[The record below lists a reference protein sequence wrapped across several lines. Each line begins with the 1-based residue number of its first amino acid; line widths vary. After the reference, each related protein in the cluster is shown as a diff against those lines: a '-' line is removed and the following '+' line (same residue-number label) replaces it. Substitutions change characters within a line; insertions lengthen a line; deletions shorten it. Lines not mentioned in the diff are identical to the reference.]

1 MIWRP
6 ERAKA
11 LVSWLTTITTTLSVP
26 FRQWMV
32 TNSKRMATNHSKFLS
47 KRPSGNDKIHLH
59 LSSYFSFTGLVS
71 FSPPLHTFVIH
82 TSVKKTKGFSPISII
97 SSHTSVRAL
106 TIHVVAKSTWSTNEL
121 DNRNHTDPFATLYVF
136 HFSLFSPC
144 PPFGRMSFVKNT
156 ISAFRILRK

>member
-71 FSPPLHTFVIH
+71 FFPPLHTFVIH
-82 TSVKKTKGFSPISII
+82 TSVKNKQKVFRSFPSSFLHTQACARSRFTSSQNRREAQMNWIIATTPIHSLLCMYFILVCFPPALLLVVCHLSKTRFP
-97 SSHTSVRAL
+97 
-106 TIHVVAKSTWSTNEL
+106 
-121 DNRNHTDPFATLYVF
+121 
-136 HFSLFSPC
+136 HFEY
-144 PPFGRMSFVKNT
+144 
-156 ISAFRILRK
+156 